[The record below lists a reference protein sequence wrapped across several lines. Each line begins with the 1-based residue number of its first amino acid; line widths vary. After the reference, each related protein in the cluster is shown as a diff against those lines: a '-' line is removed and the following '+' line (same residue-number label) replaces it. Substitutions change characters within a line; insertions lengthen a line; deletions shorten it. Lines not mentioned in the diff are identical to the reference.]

1 MSKLRAPVGKQDHIF
16 GKPAAEITLVEYGD
30 YECPHCGHAYPLI
43 KKLIKEFS
51 NDLLFVFRNFP
62 LQESHPNAMIAAQA
76 AEAAGLQNK
85 YWEMHD
91 LLYEHQD
98 ELDEN
103 NLIYFAETLNLDMKQ
118 FQNDLHSQDIIS
130 KIESDFESGI
140 RSGVNATPT
149 FFINDQRLDSYD
161 ESYKSLADAVKNTES
176 D

>member
-1 MSKLRAPVGKQDHIF
+1 
-16 GKPAAEITLVEYGD
+16 
-30 YECPHCGHAYPLI
+30 
-43 KKLIKEFS
+43 
-51 NDLLFVFRNFP
+51 
-62 LQESHPNAMIAAQA
+62 MIAAQA

-161 ESYKSLADAVKNTES
+161 ESYKSLADAVRNTES